1 MTVIVNFHVYSFAL
15 NSIVCELRAYMAK
28 SSSLEAFSFLNN
40 TSHSKKKVRCTYRT
54 HVWHKLLLK

>member
-40 TSHSKKKVRCTYRT
+40 TSHSKKKSTLY
-54 HVWHKLLLK
+54 L